1 MKPFNLLGKT
11 LPSAALFLAIG
22 SACFGQLP
30 NLGGTQGS
38 MGLDFA
44 LLSGLYGDV
53 TAFTAKAEVR
63 VYGKDKKEK
72 SVTPFDFAQLDNK
85 VRAEVEM
92 SKMVNKDVPEAAAG
106 ALKQM
111 GIDRVIS
118 ISRQDKKATY
128 VIVPGIQS
136 YVNMPMSKEEIESA
150 EAKPKVEKTELGKET
165 LDGHACV
172 KNKVIITDN
181 KGEKHESTVWFATDL
196 KDFPVQVLTKE
207 KDDTV
212 IMRYRQVQFTKP
224 DAKQFDTPAGYQ
236 EFNDMQAMMMAAA
249 MKMINS
255 DGAPATK

>member
-1 MKPFNLLGKT
+1 
-11 LPSAALFLAIG
+11 
-22 SACFGQLP
+22 
-30 NLGGTQGS
+30 

-111 GIDRVIS
+111 DRRVIS
-118 ISRQDKKATY
+118 IKPPGQEGHY
-128 VIVPGIQS
+128 VIVQHPVVREHADVQGGTLS
-136 YVNMPMSKEEIESA
+136 PPKRSRRWK
-150 EAKPKVEKTELGKET
+150 KPNWQGE

-172 KNKVIITDN
+172 KNKSHASL
-181 KGEKHESTVWFATDL
+181 KQRGEKHESTVWF
-196 KDFPVQVLTKE
+196 PLT
-207 KDDTV
+207 
-212 IMRYRQVQFTKP
+212 
-224 DAKQFDTPAGYQ
+224 
-236 EFNDMQAMMMAAA
+236 
-249 MKMINS
+249 
-255 DGAPATK
+255 